1 MDNITETSSN
11 PYKVLKMD
19 SGDDIIC
26 KILKEFADAFVVER
40 PMAIREEPQ
49 FNEQFGEV
57 VNQTGLSRWM
67 NFTNETEFVVYKSKI
82 LATANLAPELR
93 YYYKHL
99 CTKLIA
105 EEHNQVKTEEEAAQK
120 MKQIKE
126 HTMAM
131 IEDLGDDDEDKLSNI
146 LPFGVPDK
154 SKLH

>member
-11 PYKVLKMD
+11 PYQVLNMD

-67 NFTNETEFVVYKSKI
+67 NFTNDVNFIIPKGKVQSI
-82 LATANLAPELR
+82 GNLAPEVTYFYKNICKKMVEAEETQPKSEDEVAER
-93 YYYKHL
+93 YAQIKKLAEHFASDDDGNTSNVL
-99 CTKLIA
+99 PFQMPDKTKL
-105 EEHNQVKTEEEAAQK
+105 H
-120 MKQIKE
+120 
-126 HTMAM
+126 
-131 IEDLGDDDEDKLSNI
+131 
-146 LPFGVPDK
+146 
-154 SKLH
+154 

>member
-67 NFTNETEFVVYKSKI
+67 NFTNDVNFIIPKGKVQSI
-82 LATANLAPELR
+82 GNLAPEVT
-93 YYYKHL
+93 YFYKNI
-99 CTKLIA
+99 CK
-105 EEHNQVKTEEEAAQK
+105 K
-120 MKQIKE
+120 IK
-126 HTMAM
+126 
-131 IEDLGDDDEDKLSNI
+131 
-146 LPFGVPDK
+146 V
-154 SKLH
+154 

>member
-1 MDNITETSSN
+1 MPETT
-11 PYKVLKMD
+11 PYKVIKMD
-19 SGDDIIC
+19 SGEDVIC
-26 KILKEFADAFVVER
+26 KVLQEFEDALVIER
-40 PMAIREEPQ
+40 PFSLA
-49 FNEQFGEV
+49 EQQHLNKDKGEI
-57 VNQTGLSRWM
+57 VNHTGFQRWM

-120 MKQIKE
+120 MHQIKE

-131 IEDLGDDDEDKLSNI
+131 IEDLGDDEDKLSNI